1 MIIKVDID
9 VKEIEKF
16 SANMLVVHMI
26 KEALRNYD
34 NEYFEHLYIVNNLA
48 PNIFTFSVSGF
59 DVFKTNQAN
68 THFITE
74 KGLKVFIQSA
84 DYKFISILH
93 NSLLRKKKYQY
104 KSTSFNLKS
113 IKLLREEKF
122 EPRETVIIKTISPIL
137 ITDKDRKSVNFKAED
152 KFKKCFN
159 YMCNNLTQNFLN
171 RNLYKEIEIIP
182 IEAKTTLRSLIIHEN
197 KYTFECNHGTFKLS
211 GEKNDIEF
219 LLEIGMGSRRSQGF
233 GMVKRI
239 F

>member
-152 KFKKCFN
+152 KFKN
-159 YMCNNLTQNFLN
+159 ALT
-171 RNLYKEIEIIP
+171 ICVII
-182 IEAKTTLRSLIIHEN
+182 
-197 KYTFECNHGTFKLS
+197 
-211 GEKNDIEF
+211 
-219 LLEIGMGSRRSQGF
+219 
-233 GMVKRI
+233 
-239 F
+239 